1 MSAIIN
7 ALSSTVIVRL
17 HLTWAHVGKKHNL
30 ESLLKY
36 NEPTGGFASY
46 RNLQLGAEGSC
57 VPFVAMYLTDIV
69 HIKDQYSDDKD
80 PETDPQQHKISFLQR
95 QRWYDATAV
104 MLRSQSKPYKFVE
117 NKATMEFITRAT
129 STFPKDWQAKFWAKS
144 QVVQH
149 SEIANADIRRGL
161 EAAGF

>member
-17 HLTWAHVGKKHNL
+17 HLTWAHVGRKHTL
-30 ESLLKY
+30 EALLKY
-36 NEPTGGFASY
+36 NEPTGGFSGY
-46 RNLQLGAEGSC
+46 RNLQQNAEGPC
-57 VPFVAMYLTDIV
+57 VPFVGMYLSDIV
-69 HIKDQYSDDKD
+69 HIKDQYADDKD
-80 PETDPQQHKISFLQR
+80 SDDPNQRKVSFTQR
-95 QRWYDATAV
+95 QRWYEVTKI
-104 MLRSQSKPYKFVE
+104 MLRSQNNSYGFSE
-117 NKATMEFITRAT
+117 NRATMEFITRAT
-129 STFPKDWQAKFWAKS
+129 ATFPKDWQAKFWAKS